1 MKSSSRRFGNY
12 AMIASDAVGSSGAF
26 LIACLLVILWAVGG
40 PFFRFSNTWQLMINT
55 TSSIFTFLIVFLI
68 QYAQN
73 RDTRAVQVKLDEL
86 LLAIR
91 GGGGEPVLDDLSPEQ
106 IARLQKRL
114 EERLGQR
121 QNHSPEA

>member
-1 MKSSSRRFGNY
+1 MKSNSRWFRNY

-26 LIACLLVILWAVGG
+26 LIACLLVILWAIGG
-40 PFFRFSNTWQLMINT
+40 PFLRFSDTWQLMINT

-86 LLAIR
+86 LLVVR
-91 GGGGEPVLDDLSPEQ
+91 GGDEPALDRLSEEQ

-114 EERLGQR
+114 EERLGR
-121 QNHSPEA
+121 IQNHRPEA